1 MKMPMRVFSVRL
13 HDLTDFEHFYIKLSI
28 RDISVR
34 LQGLTSAEH
43 YFEDAFTIFGR
54 AFRILRAWNT
64 NLKMSIRD
72 IRMRLQDLTGLEH

>member
-1 MKMPMRVFSVRL
+1 MISRIWK
-13 HDLTDFEHFYIKLSI
+13 TYIKLSI

-34 LQGLTSAEH
+34 LQGLTSVEH

-54 AFRILRAWNT
+54 AFMISRAWNT

-72 IRMRLQDLTGLEH
+72 IRMRLQDLTGLEN